1 MNHLN
6 QDLIKAREV
15 VAGYKQF
22 NQKTIECIKTYDP
35 SMKIWTFEKK
45 SIDPS
50 AREFKKK
57 FIKSARKEK
66 NVNTKLPKTAK
77 QKNLKPNNPKSTR
90 PSGLTYSPRLKPA
103 DFQFDPNTL
112 ISQAYNHYLKG
123 KTNSEI
129 AILMN
134 KPKRAVISMLRQRD
148 RQLGIKIDKNDS
160 YEKVIELVKAGKKVG
175 EISKIMKMSDHNV
188 SYHIKNYNNS
198 KNPAQIEEEY
208 QEILLQI
215 KKKAK
220 LNQVDYCF
228 STWINQAN
236 CKLKCNLTTPMRIK
250 RCRELVAQGRL
261 IEDKEGTTLRKG
273 IMYKIPKNKL

>member
-1 MNHLN
+1 MNNLN
-6 QDLIKAREV
+6 EDLIKAREV

-22 NQKTIECIKTYDP
+22 NQKTVECVKTYDS

-45 SIDPS
+45 CIDPN
-50 AREFKKK
+50 AGEFKKK
-57 FIKSARKEK
+57 FIKSNRKEK
-66 NVNTKLPKTAK
+66 LVNTKIPKAPK
-77 QKNLKPNNPKSTR
+77 QKSLKPKKPKSIR
-90 PSGLTYSPRLKPA
+90 PSGLKYSPRIKPA

-112 ISQAYNHYLKG
+112 ISQAYNYYLNG
-123 KTNSEI
+123 KTNTEI
-129 AILMN
+129 AMLMK
-134 KPKRAVISMLRQRD
+134 KPKRAIISMLRQRD
-148 RQLGIKIDKNDS
+148 RQLGIKIEKNDS
-160 YEKVIELVKAGKKVG
+160 YEKIVELVKAGKKVG

-188 SYHIKNYNNS
+188 SYHIKNYNDS
-198 KNPAQIEEEY
+198 KSQTQIEEEY
-208 QEILLQI
+208 QEILSQI

-250 RCRELVAQGRL
+250 RCRELVAQRRL

-273 IMYKIPKNKL
+273 IMYRIPKNK